1 MKSPTTPV
9 HLAGAKLRVSTSL
22 KKKMS
27 VGVAQGNE
35 GKDRVIT
42 VCVLISKTS
51 SISVS
56 DCSAHFSGLSLYAV
70 SPGVVYFSVL
80 VSPRPAR
87 YVTGHSNA
95 LLISAPAHRQSPRS
109 LRQGTRTQTKRRG
122 HFKLCYNCSTKDDLV
137 ELCRVRGYVGCCV
150 QGKRS
155 VIDMEFAGF

>member
-51 SISVS
+51 SNSVS
-56 DCSAHFSGLSLYAV
+56 DCSAHFSGLSLSMPSLQGRIFFCPRV
-70 SPGVVYFSVL
+70 SSPSALCNWTQQRTAELRSSSQTIASVTET
-80 VSPRPAR
+80 RDEDA
-87 YVTGHSNA
+87 NQA
-95 LLISAPAHRQSPRS
+95 
-109 LRQGTRTQTKRRG
+109 TRT
-122 HFKLCYNCSTKDDLV
+122 L
-137 ELCRVRGYVGCCV
+137 
-150 QGKRS
+150 
-155 VIDMEFAGF
+155 